1 MTAAPPLCP
10 HRTYAYVRAYGNIC
24 RGRVALLA
32 SRPPARPCSSP
43 FASRR
48 QGGEA
53 LPHPPD
59 YRALIPRTVERRYP
73 VLLRADTLGYPRA
86 LVRAAP
92 RRRSLSASLATL
104 SGHDAAPFRS
114 GGLRHAGGARQGAD
128 AEPWLTRQGNAHAL
142 TWRFWRRQLEDGGPL
157 RRRRFALALRS
168 MPACG
173 RSWAGRGLGRG
184 VWEMLRLCGRWGR
197 CQQARKGLPRHG
209 LAG

>member
-1 MTAAPPLCP
+1 MCTSSSVAISRTVIWVPRFRSAKSSIAVSLSVRSVRFSAPPLCP

-32 SRPPARPCSSP
+32 TRPPARPCSSP

-104 SGHDAAPFRS
+104 SGHDAAPFR
-114 GGLRHAGGARQGAD
+114 
-128 AEPWLTRQGNAHAL
+128 
-142 TWRFWRRQLEDGGPL
+142 
-157 RRRRFALALRS
+157 
-168 MPACG
+168 
-173 RSWAGRGLGRG
+173 
-184 VWEMLRLCGRWGR
+184 
-197 CQQARKGLPRHG
+197 
-209 LAG
+209 